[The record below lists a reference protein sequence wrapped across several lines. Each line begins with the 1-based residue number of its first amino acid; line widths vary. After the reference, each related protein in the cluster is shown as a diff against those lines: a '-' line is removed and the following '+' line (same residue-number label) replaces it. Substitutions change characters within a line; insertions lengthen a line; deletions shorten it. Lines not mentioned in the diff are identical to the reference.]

1 MSSSESLFPHQLDP
15 PCLPLST
22 SLSTPLPS
30 LSSSLWFNPNQSS
43 WLPGNQ
49 CMEEM
54 EEYEGAVNE
63 MISPSSSLASVFR
76 RLSKDHSWPNWLRPE
91 LQCSGCLR
99 LLLGGWEGGVTF
111 RGFGWKQPGSAPAR
125 PARPPH
131 LHPFEPARASQP
143 EPSDNP
149 SPPPPPFLN
158 SLHPSFSCFSKATNV
173 TSHHLSHQKET
184 AHALDMYHPPLLLCF
199 IILHDACTYS
209 KDSGKPMIL
218 QQGWKWN
225 NWNMCSV

>member
-1 MSSSESLFPHQLDP
+1 M
-15 PCLPLST
+15 
-22 SLSTPLPS
+22 
-30 LSSSLWFNPNQSS
+30 
-43 WLPGNQ
+43 
-49 CMEEM
+49 
-54 EEYEGAVNE
+54 
-63 MISPSSSLASVFR
+63 
-76 RLSKDHSWPNWLRPE
+76 
-91 LQCSGCLR
+91 
-99 LLLGGWEGGVTF
+99 TF

-131 LHPFEPARASQP
+131 LHPFEPARASQEQP

-158 SLHPSFSCFSKATNV
+158 SLHPSFSCFSKATTNV

-184 AHALDMYHPPLLLCF
+184 AHALDMYQLYHPPLLLCF

-225 NWNMCSV
+225 NWNMCSVSSLEIQ